1 MDDPIYLLLLDPE
14 RVGDTLFVKD
24 LAERLTGWGTEG
36 PPRIVLHGSGP
47 QTEQLLESEAR
58 FLDRG
63 AGGAVAAETDEDRRL
78 IERSVREI
86 NRRLVSLFTF
96 QQVSAV
102 SAHGTERGLLRAAMD
117 GGEHGGV
124 QVGAVEWITDLAVR
138 SVTPVVSSL
147 AETGGE
153 GPAREIPIAR
163 AAAEL
168 TDALASPV
176 RVVVFT
182 EESGYGVRE
191 NGSWLESAPV
201 TKVDAE
207 SAHPVYPLVEALLG
221 EGVRPLLTSPR
232 GLAAEGGV
240 RGTVI
245 EPAAS

>member
-1 MDDPIYLLLLDPE
+1 MDDPIYLLLLDAD

-24 LAERLTGWGTEG
+24 LAERLTGWGADG
-36 PPRIVLHGSGP
+36 PARILLHGSGP

-58 FLDRG
+58 FLDRDE
-63 AGGAVAAETDEDRRL
+63 AGVMAAETDEDRRL

-102 SAHGTERGLLRAAMD
+102 SAHGTERGLLRVGED
-117 GGEHGGV
+117 GV
-124 QVGAVEWITDLAVR
+124 LQVGAIDWITDLAVQ
-138 SVTPVVSSL
+138 SVTPVVSGL
-147 AETGGE
+147 ASTGVE
-153 GPAREIPIAR
+153 KPAREIPLAR

-168 TDALASPV
+168 AEALAPPV
-176 RVVVFT
+176 RVVAFT

-191 NGSWLESAPV
+191 NGSWLESAPIPEL
-201 TKVDAE
+201 DAE
-207 SAHPVYPLVEALLG
+207 TASPVYPLIEALLA